1 MAPTDD
7 VDNAYF
13 FQSPGTNQANQKE
26 DCSSFPFSVPRFPG
40 PGIPTLKAL
49 ISMCSRQYVLQI
61 YDFETGLAPLVVGP
75 PKELPKKEL
84 GRMLIGSSA

>member
-1 MAPTDD
+1 MPTSFKVLAPTKPTRKKT
-7 VDNAYF
+7 V
-13 FQSPGTNQANQKE
+13 QA
-26 DCSSFPFSVPRFPG
+26 SHFSVPRFPG